1 MTAQLSS
8 GGELP
13 TSPLALDYVS
23 DFDLLKFD
31 VKKEALSGLVSAASG
46 NNNSGS
52 GGLGGNARLCTRLP
66 QAQGSV
72 SSTPM
77 STPCSSVPSSPSFS
91 PAEHKGQ
98 LEELYWMGASSAGT
112 GANGYAHQQQHQQQQ
127 QQQQQQQH
135 QHHIDPHALGLSP
148 EDAVEALI
156 GAVGHVHQQQQQQQQ
171 QQQLQLQLQ
180 QHGNYEGYRAAVHHH
195 HHHPPHHAAQHH
207 NHHHHHPHQYV
218 MGLDELP
225 VHSHALVSGQDPDSG
240 SLSPTS
246 PRAHEHAHQQHHQ
259 QQQASLHHRHH
270 QHHPHHQ
277 HHQGGG
283 GVDERFSDDQLVS
296 MSVRELNRH
305 LRGFSKDEV
314 IRLKQKR
321 RTLKNRGYAQS
332 CRFKRVQQKHVLEHE
347 KTQLLQQVE
356 QLKQEVGRLARE
368 RDAYKL
374 KCEKLSGGGVAEG
387 GRGGSGG
394 GGGRCLGGFREAG
407 STSDNPS
414 SPEFFM

>member
-1 MTAQLSS
+1 LAR
-8 GGELP
+8 LP

-31 VKKEALSGLVSAASG
+31 VKKEALNGLVNAASG
-46 NNNSGS
+46 NNNNSGS
-52 GGLGGNARLCTRLP
+52 GGLGGNAP
-66 QAQGSV
+66 
-72 SSTPM
+72 
-77 STPCSSVPSSPSFS
+77 
-91 PAEHKGQ
+91 
-98 LEELYWMGASSAGT
+98 
-112 GANGYAHQQQHQQQQ
+112 NGY
-127 QQQQQQQH
+127 
-135 QHHIDPHALGLSP
+135 HHIDPHALGLSP

-156 GAVGHVHQQQQQQQQ
+156 GAVGH
-171 QQQLQLQLQ
+171 
-180 QHGNYEGYRAAVHHH
+180 
-195 HHHPPHHAAQHH
+195 
-207 NHHHHHPHQYV
+207 
-218 MGLDELP
+218 
-225 VHSHALVSGQDPDSG
+225 
-240 SLSPTS
+240 
-246 PRAHEHAHQQHHQ
+246 
-259 QQQASLHHRHH
+259 
-270 QHHPHHQ
+270 
-277 HHQGGG
+277 GGG

-387 GRGGSGG
+387 GRGGGGG